1 MHSLIDQQRFKKQ
14 QRYHWSGLVVIILN
28 HVSQVQKQAFF
39 KSRCS
44 TKNSQENNYAGVS
57 F

>member
-44 TKNSQENNYAGVS
+44 TKNSQENNYTGVS